1 MTTGRNELAA
11 GLFLILVG
19 VGLFLHQLV
28 DGSGAVV
35 LAVIG
40 IGLLGWF
47 AMTRRYGFLIAGM
60 VLIGLAVGVGLEE
73 AGRDPSDSAVLL
85 GLAAAFV
92 AIYLVG
98 AATKVNRS
106 WWPLVPGGI
115 LAVIALSQLFED
127 SDAAEI
133 AARGWPVLLIV
144 GGAVLLLRDRIARP
158 R

>member
-1 MTTGRNELAA
+1 
-11 GLFLILVG
+11 
-19 VGLFLHQLV
+19 
-28 DGSGAVV
+28 
-35 LAVIG
+35 
-40 IGLLGWF
+40 
-47 AMTRRYGFLIAGM
+47 RYGFLIAGM
-60 VLIGLAVGVGLEE
+60 ILIGLAVGVGLEE

-92 AIYLVG
+92 GIYLVG
-98 AATKVNRS
+98 AATKVNGS

-115 LAVIALSQLFED
+115 LAVIALSQLLED